1 MKNGLVKAFKWMGFT
16 IVGLFCLIT
25 IYGIITWLL
34 FYFPVNRDAAQKGAK
49 DLSIFILSNGVHTDI
64 VVPVKNNIM
73 DWRKIAPF
81 ENTDSKDTTFQY
93 AAFGWGD
100 KGFYLE
106 TPEWSDLKASTAL
119 KAMFHLG
126 STAIHV
132 DFVRSLRSGDHCKE
146 IRISKDQYRKLVDFL
161 LKSFCLD
168 KNGNSILITT
178 HNDGYGADDAFYE
191 AKGAY
196 DIFHTCNSWANDALL
211 ACDQKACVWTPVD
224 RGILYQYK

>member
-1 MKNGLVKAFKWMGFT
+1 MKNGLVRVFKGLGFA
-16 IVGLFCLIT
+16 IAGLLCLII

-34 FYFPVNRDAAQKGAK
+34 FYFPVNRDAALKGSK
-49 DLSIFILSNGVHTDI
+49 DLSIFVLSNGVHTDI

-73 DWRKIAPF
+73 DWRKITPF
-81 ENTDSKDTTFQY
+81 KNTDSKDTTFQY

-132 DFVRSLRSGDHCKE
+132 DFVRSLQPGDHCKE
-146 IRISKDQYRKLVDFL
+146 IRISNEQYQKLVSFL
-161 LKSFCLD
+161 LKSFRFD

-178 HNDGYGADDAFYE
+178 HNDGYGTDDAFYE

-211 ACDQKACVWTPVD
+211 ACDQKACIWTPVD
-224 RGILYQYK
+224 KGILHQYK